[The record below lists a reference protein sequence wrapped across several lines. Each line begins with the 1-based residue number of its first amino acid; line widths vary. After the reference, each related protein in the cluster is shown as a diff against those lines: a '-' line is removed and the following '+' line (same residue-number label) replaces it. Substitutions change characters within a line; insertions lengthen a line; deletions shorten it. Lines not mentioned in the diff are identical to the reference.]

1 MSKKITLVLGG
12 AASGKSAF
20 AESHMISCVK
30 TKIYLATAQ
39 CFDTEMTDK
48 IEQHKTQRGS
58 GWKTIEAPFDLLT
71 PLAAIKNNECVLVDC
86 ITMWLS
92 NHLLKHSDLDLECDR
107 LLTALAHCAGEVT
120 LVSNE
125 VGQGIVPD
133 NALARQFRNLQGRL
147 NQRLAVC
154 ADTVVFITAGLPSL
168 LKGTVSPIYF

>member
-20 AESHMISCVK
+20 AESHMISCGK
-30 TKIYLATAQ
+30 SKIYLATAQ
-39 CFDTEMTDK
+39 CFDTEMSDK
-48 IEQHKTQRGS
+48 IEQHKSQRGS

-92 NHLLKHSDLDLECDR
+92 NHLLKHSDIDHECDR
-107 LLTALAHCAGEVT
+107 LITALAHCAGQIT

-125 VGQGIVPD
+125 VGQGIVPE
-133 NALARQFRNLQGRL
+133 NALARQFRNLQGHL

-154 ADTVVFITAGLPSL
+154 ADTVVFITAGLPCL
-168 LKGTVSPIYF
+168 LKGKL